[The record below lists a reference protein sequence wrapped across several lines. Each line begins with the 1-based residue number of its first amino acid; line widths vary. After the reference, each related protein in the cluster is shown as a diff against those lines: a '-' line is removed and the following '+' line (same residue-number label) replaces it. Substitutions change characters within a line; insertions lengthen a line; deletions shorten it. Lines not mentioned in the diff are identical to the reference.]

1 MKRALVTGGAGFIG
15 SALTKRLHAEGY
27 SVDIVDNL
35 SSGFV
40 KLVEDLPLEKI
51 TYLVPEGEYESFEEV
66 EGLYSGQTPVM
77 QFYKGKP
84 GKVLFM
90 HASFAHEDIL
100 IRVRSGM
107 YDVVFHEAA
116 IPRVSYSVENPVE
129 TTQANL
135 LDSIKLFK
143 AAADTDTPV
152 VWASS
157 SSVYGGADNLP
168 TREEERGVNLP
179 KSPYAMQKYH
189 LEDYAE
195 LFGQLY
201 GLRSVGLRYFNVFG
215 PGQYAGTP
223 YSTAV
228 SAWCHAIKEGV
239 ALRSDGDG
247 EQTRDMCYIDN
258 VVDANIKAAETIL
271 DGALFAC
278 HAPCF
283 NVACGDR
290 VSNNDI
296 LAHLS
301 EKFGDRV
308 KIRSAPERPGDVK
321 HTLADVTLAQET
333 LGYEVLVP
341 FWEGLAKTIEWWGL
355 EDVND

>member
-1 MKRALVTGGAGFIG
+1 MKRALVTGGSGFIG

-27 SVDIVDNL
+27 RVDIVDNL

-116 IPRVSYSVENPVE
+116 IPRVGYSVENPVE

-215 PGQYAGTP
+215 PREKHKGRPASMIY
-223 YSTAV
+223 
-228 SAWCHAIKEGV
+228 H
-239 ALRSDGDG
+239 LRKQMLNNQNPRLFRSG
-247 EQTRDMCYIDN
+247 EQKRDHIYVKDCVIANLKALDAPSGVYN
-258 VVDANIKAAETIL
+258 VGTGIATSFNELVRIL
-271 DGALFAC
+271 
-278 HAPCF
+278 
-283 NVACGDR
+283 N
-290 VSNNDI
+290 
-296 LAHLS
+296 
-301 EKFGDRV
+301 
-308 KIRSAPERPGDVK
+308 
-321 HTLADVTLAQET
+321 Q
-333 LGYEVLVP
+333 VL
-341 FWEGLAKTIEWWGL
+341 KTNLEIEPL
-355 EDVND
+355 T